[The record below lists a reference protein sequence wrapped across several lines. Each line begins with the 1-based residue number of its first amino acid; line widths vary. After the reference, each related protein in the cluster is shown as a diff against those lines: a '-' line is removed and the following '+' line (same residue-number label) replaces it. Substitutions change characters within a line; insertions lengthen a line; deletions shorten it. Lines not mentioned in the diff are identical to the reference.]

1 MSDHVLADK
10 TAKRVEVA
18 PQSGVRIPTVQARQ
32 AVELGTMRWVWA
44 ISLALAIIA
53 MAVIYGVVAG

>member
-1 MSDHVLADK
+1 MNDHVLADK
-10 TAKRVEVA
+10 AAERAEVA
-18 PQSGVRIPTVQARQ
+18 ARSGMRIPTIEARQ
-32 AVELGTMRWVWA
+32 AIELGTMRWVWA